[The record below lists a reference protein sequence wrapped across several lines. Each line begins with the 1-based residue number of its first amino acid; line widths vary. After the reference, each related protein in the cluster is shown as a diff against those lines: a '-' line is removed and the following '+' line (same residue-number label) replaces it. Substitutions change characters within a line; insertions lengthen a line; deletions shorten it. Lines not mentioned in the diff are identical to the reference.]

1 MEREALSL
9 RSVKA
14 ELRERFLP
22 YVQERPPT
30 PGQRKGELRRVFF
43 AIFLG
48 SLLGGWL
55 LGMIVVTASAFL
67 NPILRIVTAIFVRRK
82 QAAVRLV

>member
-1 MEREALSL
+1 LEREAFEPA
-9 RSVKA
+9 VC
-14 ELRERFLP
+14 EGGIREWFLP
-22 YVQERPPT
+22 YLQDRRPT
-30 PGQRKGELRRVFF
+30 PGQRKGELQREFF

-55 LGMIVVTASAFL
+55 LGMIVVTASAFFD
-67 NPILRIVTAIFVRRK
+67 PILRIVTAIFERRK